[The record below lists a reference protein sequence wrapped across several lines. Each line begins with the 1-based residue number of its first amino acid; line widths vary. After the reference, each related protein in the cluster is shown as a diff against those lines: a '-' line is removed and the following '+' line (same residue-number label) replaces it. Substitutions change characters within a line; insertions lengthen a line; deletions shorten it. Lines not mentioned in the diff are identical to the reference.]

1 MQTEIIVINE
11 LPEDIFS
18 TYLLGG
24 GFKIKRLNL
33 REILQDD
40 FTLNGSSE
48 LILAVNHSNRD
59 GSMIKNC
66 FSEKM
71 VLLVSGGKKDF
82 APFITVINE
91 HYCDYAPFSNWEE
104 FISLLN
110 VENLKKKLKENNL
123 LVHYSGPYW
132 KIVKEFFFKPVKKDF
147 SDFIK
152 VMVFLSKNYLNWLS
166 EWESEVL
173 DSKIPISIDAGNG
186 KNKKVK
192 AAIVVIKNNHKGL
205 PILKEGD
212 QVFLGSLKI
221 EAIATLTT
229 DNEVTFCF
237 AEPISRDKLLKAN
250 FLTLKS
256 KSSSIIEKRDVLYLF
271 ETLLEKTT
279 ASNPAEFLASG
290 ERVGHCKINQPLML
304 FNKDTDKVRRDV
316 SQVEALIKIMSSEF
330 FTLVVGP
337 AATGKTFVTA
347 AANYQFYSS
356 ERKNVLVV
364 SHSNLGV
371 DNLIIETA
379 KHVDSN
385 YVFRLGN
392 DIDVISP
399 AAQKLHCDLK
409 YKYFGST
416 KQTEKSNIKKLNGS
430 KGLVFGCTMD
440 SFRWV
445 SKYFK
450 ELGVEIDVVMIDEAS
465 RGFFVELLPV
475 IMTAKSKVVLIGDN
489 KQLGNIPLP
498 KELLDFL
505 EQKISDHQDFS
516 KIIQAKSLVYYFERG
531 FFNSLIELGFFQANL
546 LTTNRRSLENINK
559 LVSNVFYDGKLKA
572 GRFNPQNK
580 GKLSFIET
588 LTPEERK
595 GTSFV
600 NHGEANIIV
609 AKFIQV
615 AVSQLKSGGKI
626 TDLVIISPYMAQV
639 RLLKQKLRKHLLF
652 NETLKAQVNTSNL
665 EEVLEQI
672 VITVDAIQG
681 GQRKIVFVSLVRSNN
696 LGQIGFNHD
705 IRRLNVALSRAQEF
719 LIIVGNPSPFLDC
732 QYNDIKLAFK
742 QILEIIRR

>member
-18 TYLLGG
+18 NYLLGR

-40 FTLNGSSE
+40 FTLHSSLK

-66 FSEKM
+66 FPEKT

-82 APFITVINE
+82 TPFITVVNE
-91 HYCDYAPFSNWEE
+91 KYCDYATFSNWDE
-104 FISLLN
+104 FTELLN
-110 VENLKKKLKENNL
+110 VESLQKKLKQNNL
-123 LVHYSGPYW
+123 LTHHLGSYW
-132 KIVKEFFFKPVKKDF
+132 NVVKEFFFKPVKKGL
-147 SDFIK
+147 SDFVK
-152 VMVFLSKNYLNWLS
+152 AMVFLSQNYLDWLS
-166 EWESEVL
+166 EWESEIL
-173 DSKIPISIDAGNG
+173 NSKIPISIDAGNG

-192 AAIVVIKNNHKGL
+192 VVVAAMKNNYKGL
-205 PILKEGD
+205 LILKEGD
-212 QVFLGSLKI
+212 QVFFGSSKI
-221 EAIATLTT
+221 EATVTLTT

-237 AEPISRDKLLKAN
+237 AEPISRDELLKAD
-250 FLTLKS
+250 FFTLKS
-256 KSSSIIEKRDVLYLF
+256 RQFATILKRDALYLF
-271 ETLLEKTT
+271 ETLSEKTS
-279 ASNPAEFLASG
+279 ASNPAEFLALSENVRG
-290 ERVGHCKINQPLML
+290 CKIKQPLMC

-316 SQVEALIKIMSSEF
+316 SQVEALTRIMSSEF

-347 AANYQFYSS
+347 VANYQFHSS
-356 ERKNVLVV
+356 EKKNVLVV

-379 KHVDSN
+379 KNVHSD
-385 YVFRLGN
+385 YVFRLSN
-392 DIDVISP
+392 DIDVILP
-399 AAQKLHCDLK
+399 AAQRYHCDFK
-409 YKYFGST
+409 YKYYGNT
-416 KQTEKSNIKKLNGS
+416 KQTEKNYIKKSNGE
-430 KGLVFGCTMD
+430 KGLVFGCTID

-445 SKYFK
+445 SNYLK
-450 ELGVEIDVVMIDEAS
+450 ELEVEIDVVVIDEAS

-475 IMTAKSKVVLIGDN
+475 IMIAKSKVVLIGDN

-516 KIIQAKSLVYYFERG
+516 KISLAKSLVYYFERG
-531 FFNSLIELGFFQANL
+531 FFNSLIELGFFRPNL
-546 LTTNRRSLENINK
+546 LTTNRRSLENINN
-559 LVSNVFYDGKLKA
+559 LVSNVFYDGKLKT

-600 NHGEANIIV
+600 NRGEASV
-609 AKFIQV
+609 LVTKFIRA
-615 AVSQLKSGGKI
+615 AVMHIRASGKI
-626 TDLVIISPYMAQV
+626 TELVIISPYMAQV

-652 NETLKAQVNTSNL
+652 NETLKGQVNTFNL
-665 EEVLEQI
+665 EEVLSQI

-681 GQRKIVFVSLVRSNN
+681 GQRKIVFVSLVRSND

-705 IRRLNVALSRAQEF
+705 IRRLNVALSRAQES
-719 LIIVGNPSPFLDC
+719 LIIIGNPKPFLDC
-732 QYNDIKLAFK
+732 QYADIKLAFE
-742 QILEIIRR
+742 QILEIIRK